1 MKIMFLDIYPKK
13 NFRIIKD
20 TNGQYGTANDFGNGF
35 IANLLKYF
43 TKKNLFWP
51 PLYVAYAMSVL
62 KRKGHIVDYSKSFV
76 DNYEMYIFVSSIVS
90 HETEIEEIKKLS
102 KLGKKI
108 ITIGPFASNNSKVYF
123 DAGSNVI
130 LNEAEFYFLKKDILN
145 FDLKP
150 KIVNEIDLDT
160 DVNLLPIPYWDYFIK
175 RKIITY
181 GLFKKK
187 LVVPILATRGCP
199 YSCYHYCVYP
209 LAQGRKVRSMEPLK
223 IVNEIKYWNKHFKV
237 KYFVF
242 RDPIFSI
249 NKKHTIELC
258 KEIINS
264 KLKIKFNI
272 ETHLNNIDDELS
284 ELLVKAGMDM
294 IKVGIESYDQ
304 NVLKSSKRKTIE
316 HDKQIEKI
324 RKFENLGVKVV
335 TMYIIGMVGDTK
347 KTVNQTINYAKKI
360 NSYLSQFSIF
370 TPYPGT
376 PLFMDYKNI
385 INTKKF
391 ENFNQYNLVFEHP
404 NLNNQVARK
413 LMDKAYNNLY
423 LRLNWII
430 KFILFK
436 FK

>member
-1 MKIMFLDIYPKK
+1 M
-13 NFRIIKD
+13 
-20 TNGQYGTANDFGNGF
+20 
-35 IANLLKYF
+35 
-43 TKKNLFWP
+43 
-51 PLYVAYAMSVL
+51 
-62 KRKGHIVDYSKSFV
+62 
-76 DNYEMYIFVSSIVS
+76 
-90 HETEIEEIKKLS
+90 
-102 KLGKKI
+102 
-108 ITIGPFASNNSKVYF
+108 
-123 DAGSNVI
+123 
-130 LNEAEFYFLKKDILN
+130 
-145 FDLKP
+145 
-150 KIVNEIDLDT
+150 
-160 DVNLLPIPYWDYFIK
+160 
-175 RKIITY
+175 
-181 GLFKKK
+181 
-187 LVVPILATRGCP
+187 
-199 YSCYHYCVYP
+199 YP

-223 IVNEIKYWNKHFKV
+223 IVNEIKYWNKEFKV

-242 RDPIFSI
+242 RDPVFSI

-258 KEIINS
+258 REIINS

-294 IKVGIESYDQ
+294 IKVGIESYDE

-347 KTVNQTINYAKKI
+347 KTVNQTINYGKRI

-404 NLNNQVARK
+404 NLNNHIARQ